1 VRLDFWQARLARL
14 LLSALLAAP
23 TLALAAGQELKLS
36 LKGDLAG
43 TELKAEV
50 DFRREAGHLFRRHY
64 DVGVR
69 IPLSE
74 LAKGLSL
81 GLNYR
86 LVYTPAD
93 NGGWNLEKRPHMQ
106 LQKTFDT
113 AATAWFPALRWGLRS
128 RHEFRFRQQKEDS
141 QRNRIRLKVQSKR
154 AFYTVRPFAAN
165 EYYYDF
171 RKDELSKIKAELGLS
186 FNKVYGLKPSLSY
199 KYTSTHKQGEWQS
212 YSALA
217 LKLAF

>member
-36 LKGDLAG
+36 LKRDFAG

-69 IPLSE
+69 IPLSAW
-74 LAKGLSL
+74 AKGLSL

-86 LVYTPAD
+86 MVYTPAD
-93 NGGWNLEKRPHMQ
+93 HGGWNLEKRPHMQ

-113 AATAWFPALRWGLRS
+113 AAAAWFPELRWGLRS

-141 QRNRIRLKVQSKR
+141 QRNRVRLKIQSKR
-154 AFYTVRPFAAN
+154 TFYKVRPFVAN

-171 RKDELSKIKAELGLS
+171 RKDELSRIKAELGVS
-186 FNKVYGLKPSLSY
+186 FSKVYGLKPSLSY
-199 KYTSTHKQGEWQS
+199 KYTSTYKQGEWQP